1 MYEKEKIC
9 TKKLTKNSTNPNI
22 KAVLSTYRPQLI
34 IKSFILI
41 KGSSESK
48 ILSGGNFHNAPAQS
62 ITPNAEEN
70 KVNKL
75 NNYENEEEIIQ
86 SPEKALL
93 EKEKNE
99 ILKLSLLNLTP
110 IQLKIIGLRFF
121 TEENQNKSLNSLA
134 KELCIKKNKINKIY
148 KITLS
153 ELRQKCKDY

>member
-1 MYEKEKIC
+1 M
-9 TKKLTKNSTNPNI
+9 
-22 KAVLSTYRPQLI
+22 
-34 IKSFILI
+34 
-41 KGSSESK
+41 SK
-48 ILSGGNFHNAPAQS
+48 YIDK
-62 ITPNAEEN
+62 EN